1 MGYQESIVYLT
12 PQRLFDKMVRKC
24 SEVKKSGYYD
34 VLGAVPLSVVTLRQ
48 PLDGM
53 PKGTK
58 LLWVCGDRCFH
69 NKDGVFDGRLGIA
82 EGYRLKFIPVENIFD
97 FSNNHRLNGISFG
110 EKHNPTSNAY
120 IKRESFDRYL
130 NNLKCRENE
139 ER

>member
-1 MGYQESIVYLT
+1 MYLT
-12 PQRLFDKMVRKC
+12 PQRLFNKMVSKC
-24 SEVKKSGYYD
+24 GEVKKSGYYD

-69 NKDGVFDGRLGIA
+69 NETGVFDGKLGITM
-82 EGYRLKFIPVENIFD
+82 EYSLKIISVEEIFD
-97 FSNNHRLNGISFG
+97 FSKSHRLNGISFSI
-110 EKHNPTSNAY
+110 KHDPTSNEY
-120 IKRESFDRYL
+120 IKRESFARYL
-130 NNLKCRENE
+130 NSLNCRENE